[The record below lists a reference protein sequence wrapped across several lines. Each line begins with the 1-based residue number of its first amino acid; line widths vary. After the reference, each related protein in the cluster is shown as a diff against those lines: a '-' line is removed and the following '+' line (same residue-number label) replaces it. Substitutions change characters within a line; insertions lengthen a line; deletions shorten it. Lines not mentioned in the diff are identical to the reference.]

1 MSLPDFTAM
10 THDEIADWLM
20 HNDTVELMRLASAM
34 PADTRIAVVDAQG
47 DEIMKTTAFRMPPSL
62 LAEMDEV
69 AGNDREG
76 RSGIVRR
83 AVREYLDR
91 HGQSGPAAA

>member
-1 MSLPDFTAM
+1 VNLPDFTAM
-10 THDEIADWLM
+10 THDEIADWLTQ
-20 HNDTVELMRLASAM
+20 HDTVELMRHSAPL
-34 PADTRIAVVDAQG
+34 PAATRIAVIDPQG
-47 DEIMKTTAFRMPPSL
+47 NEVMRSTAFRMPAAL

-69 AGNDREG
+69 AGNDKEG

-91 HGQSGPAAA
+91 LRAGGTEAA